1 MMSVFAD
8 LLRHLDASVDTLV
21 HSSVA
26 QDAAQFRR
34 QRAFILG
41 HLAGGALALAA
52 LPMVLALHGPASLPL
67 ALVFA
72 WATSQI
78 PLAMMVSRSGRL
90 ARAQTIAAVLSATF
104 FAGLAALTGGPA
116 SPVLPLLLL
125 APLEAAFTSS
135 RRAVAG
141 VLVWCLG
148 LGAALWL
155 PSLLGLGPLAPA
167 SQVAGWL
174 SVETLALALGLALA
188 TLLALRL
195 VAELRAAQ
203 RQADTARARQARL
216 AAHGGQAVAE
226 HGEGGRI
233 VTLTPNARTVTGLS
247 PEALMGEG
255 FFARLHVADRPL
267 FLKALSDTAADGT
280 ARDIALRLRTGDT
293 RPGEAGI
300 AGYRTLGLSILREAG
315 NGGAAGAVVSVLR
328 DLEPVRALEAERD
341 AARAQA
347 TAAEE
352 ARSRFLATVSHEL
365 RTPLNAILGFSDLL
379 RQTGADAA
387 DISPELAKTREYA
400 ELMHASG
407 THLLQVVN
415 DMLDMA
421 RIEAD
426 QVRLVAEPFDARA
439 CIDGCRRMMVPEAD
453 RAGVRLST
461 DMPQDLGLF
470 VGDSRACRQIVLNL
484 VANAVKFTPEGGR
497 IVLFARRENGG
508 LAFGVRDTGIGM
520 SAEDVARVTEPFV
533 QASTGLARSHEGIGL
548 GLAVVKGL
556 AELHGG
562 RLTLDSRPNEG
573 TCASVFLPARAGRAP
588 EKVAVLDQIAG
599 EVVAEAAAPASAE
612 TGAAPLQR
620 IA

>member
-8 LLRHLDASVDTLV
+8 LLRHLNASVDALV

-34 QRAFILG
+34 QRAFIVG

-52 LPMVLALHGPASLPL
+52 LPMVLALHGPAPLPL

-78 PLAMMVSRSGRL
+78 PLAMMVSRSGEL

-104 FAGLAALTGGPA
+104 FAGLAALSGGPA

-141 VLVWCLG
+141 VLVWCLA
-148 LGAALWL
+148 LGAGLWL
-155 PSLLGLGPLAPA
+155 PSLLGVGAPA
-167 SQVAGWL
+167 PTAQVAGWL

-195 VAELRAAQ
+195 VTELRAAQ
-203 RQADTARARQARL
+203 RQTDTARARQARL

-247 PEALMGEG
+247 PEALIGEG

-267 FLKALSDTAADGT
+267 FLKALSDTAADGV

-300 AGYRTLGLSILREAG
+300 AGYRTLGLSILRE
-315 NGGAAGAVVSVLR
+315 GGQHDGKAGAVVSVLR

-341 AARAQA
+341 AALARAA
-347 TAAEE
+347 AAEE

-379 RQTGADAA
+379 RQTGAQAPDAT
-387 DISPELAKTREYA
+387 PELAKTREYA

-407 THLLQVVN
+407 AHLLQVVN

-439 CIDGCRRMMVPEAD
+439 CLDGCRRMMVPEAD

-461 DMPQDLGLF
+461 DIPQDLGLF

-573 TCASVFLPARAGRAP
+573 TCASVFLPARAANAP
-588 EKVAVLDQIAG
+588 AKVAVLDQTAG
-599 EVVAEAAAPASAE
+599 AAAAPVSAE
-612 TGAAPLQR
+612 DGTTPLQR